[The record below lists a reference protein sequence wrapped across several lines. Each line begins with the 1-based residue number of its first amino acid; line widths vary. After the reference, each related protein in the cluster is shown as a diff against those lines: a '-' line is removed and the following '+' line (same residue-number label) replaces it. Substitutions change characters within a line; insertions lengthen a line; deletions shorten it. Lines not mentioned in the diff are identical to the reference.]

1 MELLE
6 HTESTL
12 RRTVQ
17 VVCGL
22 LAVDA
27 ETAQRRPIE
36 EAEYRSEL
44 IACIL
49 TSRVSSV
56 SAQAALARLTG
67 AGLLSDSRWQDN
79 DATFESDIA
88 SCLRSST
95 EGVGAYR
102 FPNAK
107 AAQLASLR
115 AALRQHPLSCL
126 LFAESDM
133 AAVRRKFVQ
142 FLPGVGP
149 KQASMFLRNIG
160 ATYDLAILDAHV
172 IRFLHA
178 VGMIK
183 NLDMSLSTLSQY
195 EKVETHA
202 IRYAKSC
209 EQDVGYLDWAI
220 WITMRAAREM
230 RK

>member
-22 LAVDA
+22 LAVDDA
-27 ETAQRRPIE
+27 AQMRPAE
-36 EAEYRSEL
+36 EAQYRSEL

-49 TSRVSSV
+49 TSRVSSG
-56 SAQAALARLTG
+56 SAQAALERLTS
-67 AGLLSDSRWQDN
+67 AELLSDSRWQDN
-79 DATFESDIA
+79 DATFEADIA

-107 AAQLASLR
+107 AAQLARLRTALQQHSLSSLLR
-115 AALRQHPLSCL
+115 AEP
-126 LFAESDM
+126 DM
-133 AAVRRKFVQ
+133 AAVRRRLVQ
-142 FLPGVGP
+142 LLPGVGP

-160 ATYDLAILDAHV
+160 ATYDLAILDAHA

-178 VGMIK
+178 VGMIRSPAP
-183 NLDMSLSTLSQY
+183 NLSTLSQY
-195 EKVETHA
+195 EQVETHA
-202 IRYAKSC
+202 IRYARSC
-209 EQDVGYLDWAI
+209 EQEVGYLDWAI
-220 WITMRAAREM
+220 WITMRAVREM

>member
-1 MELLE
+1 MEMLE

-17 VVCGL
+17 VVCSL

-27 ETAQRRPIE
+27 AQLRPAK
-36 EAEYRSEL
+36 EAQYRAEL

-49 TSRVSSV
+49 TSRVSSD
-56 SAQAALARLTG
+56 SSQAALGRLTS
-67 AGLLSDSRWQDN
+67 AGLLSDSRWQEN

-88 SCLRSST
+88 DCLRSST
-95 EGVGAYR
+95 DGVGAYR

-107 AAQLASLR
+107 AAQLAHLRTALQQQSL
-115 AALRQHPLSCL
+115 SSL
-126 LFAESDM
+126 LCSEPDM
-133 AAVRRKFVQ
+133 AAVRRRLVQ
-142 FLPGVGP
+142 LLPGVGP

-172 IRFLHA
+172 IRFLNA

-183 NLDMSLSTLSQY
+183 NPVVNLSTLSQY
-195 EKVETHA
+195 EQVETHA
-202 IRYAKSC
+202 IRYARYC

-220 WITMRAAREM
+220 WITMRAVREM